1 MISSLALLATK
12 TQTTRTIQALR
23 SDLEAKSSKLRELE
37 VRSKSTKLASQEEE
51 NSRASLIQTL

>member
-37 VRSKSTKLASQEEE
+37 VRSKSTRLASQEEE